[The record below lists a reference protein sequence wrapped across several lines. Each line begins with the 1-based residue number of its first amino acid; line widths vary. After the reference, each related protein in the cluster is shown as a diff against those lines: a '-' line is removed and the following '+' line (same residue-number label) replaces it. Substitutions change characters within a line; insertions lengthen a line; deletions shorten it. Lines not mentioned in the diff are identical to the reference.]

1 MSNDRRAAVKKLR
14 NLYLSPKIDINDFR
28 SRIDETFSSVFL
40 PNNVELEETAFRLV
54 KCDVISPEVFASN
67 RILLY
72 IHGGSFVGG
81 SRKAYRPFVAA
92 LANATASKAYLPDFR
107 LAPAHP
113 YPAGLED
120 IQQVFQAL
128 YIELETALSLN
139 VDSNDSSRT
148 PEILIMADTS
158 GASLAMALLYGLNDK
173 FRESVRQVVLF
184 SPWLDFSEK
193 NDMFTSKKVSD
204 EVFTADS
211 VRLAS
216 EHYTYQENW
225 KNPLV
230 SPLMASGDMLRKMP
244 PVFIQMG
251 EKEIFYDDAVMFQA
265 MLRNFGGVCELDV
278 WPKMMPMFQ
287 LADEFLSEAHLAVE
301 KIGQLI
307 TAKDRSDEGVHEILL
322 KLERN

>member
-1 MSNDRRAAVKKLR
+1 M
-14 NLYLSPKIDINDFR
+14 
-28 SRIDETFSSVFL
+28 
-40 PNNVELEETAFRLV
+40 
-54 KCDVISPEVFASN
+54 
-67 RILLY
+67 
-72 IHGGSFVGG
+72 
-81 SRKAYRPFVAA
+81 
-92 LANATASKAYLPDFR
+92 
-107 LAPAHP
+107 
-113 YPAGLED
+113 
-120 IQQVFQAL
+120 
-128 YIELETALSLN
+128 
-139 VDSNDSSRT
+139 
-148 PEILIMADTS
+148 
-158 GASLAMALLYGLNDK
+158 
-173 FRESVRQVVLF
+173 
-184 SPWLDFSEK
+184 
-193 NDMFTSKKVSD
+193 
-204 EVFTADS
+204 
-211 VRLAS
+211 RLAS